1 MTKKLEELL
10 NVSPEDEAE
19 DKLPIEVDPED
30 SKDQIEELE
39 KNLKEVDNIEKALS
53 TVELDDRSNDTE
65 LDEIAGKADST
76 FDNLMDL
83 GIHLVQWWLYG
94 TPCQAP
100 PLSRRL
106 SRPSQWCLKFHGQA
120 CTPLVGDEFRQVC
133 VLELVYFPALASH
146 CVEYHHLHNPVS
158 IYGAEQCALEL
169 HGLGDTHR

>member
-10 NVSPEDEAE
+10 NVPPEDEAE

-83 GIHLVQWWLYG
+83 GMNVEARFSGQIFDTASKMLQIKLNAKQSKVDKK
-94 TPCQAP
+94 
-100 PLSRRL
+100 
-106 SRPSQWCLKFHGQA
+106 LKM
-120 CTPLVGDEFRQVC
+120 
-133 VLELVYFPALASH
+133 LELQIRKKALDARIERDSGQ
-146 CVEYHHLHNPVS
+146 N
-158 IYGAEQCALEL
+158 GAVNGEATVISRNEL
-169 HGLGDTHR
+169 LDRILKKDNK

>member
-1 MTKKLEELL
+1 MDTR
-10 NVSPEDEAE
+10 SCQGGEDEAE

-83 GIHLVQWWLYG
+83 GMNVEARFSGQIFDTASKMLQIKLNAKQSKVDKK
-94 TPCQAP
+94 
-100 PLSRRL
+100 
-106 SRPSQWCLKFHGQA
+106 LKM
-120 CTPLVGDEFRQVC
+120 
-133 VLELVYFPALASH
+133 LELQIRKKALDARIERDSGQ
-146 CVEYHHLHNPVS
+146 N
-158 IYGAEQCALEL
+158 GAVNGEATVISRNEL
-169 HGLGDTHR
+169 LDRILKKDNK

>member
-10 NVSPEDEAE
+10 NVSTEDESE

-83 GIHLVQWWLYG
+83 GMNVEARFSGQIFDTASKMLQIKLNAKQSKVDKK
-94 TPCQAP
+94 
-100 PLSRRL
+100 
-106 SRPSQWCLKFHGQA
+106 LKM
-120 CTPLVGDEFRQVC
+120 
-133 VLELVYFPALASH
+133 LELQIRKKALDARIDRD
-146 CVEYHHLHNPVS
+146 NGQN
-158 IYGAEQCALEL
+158 GAVNGEATVISRNEL
-169 HGLGDTHR
+169 LDRILKKDNK

>member
-83 GIHLVQWWLYG
+83 GMNVEARFSGQIFDTASKMLQIKLNAKQSKVDKK
-94 TPCQAP
+94 
-100 PLSRRL
+100 
-106 SRPSQWCLKFHGQA
+106 LKM
-120 CTPLVGDEFRQVC
+120 
-133 VLELVYFPALASH
+133 LELQIRKKALDARIERDSGQ
-146 CVEYHHLHNPVS
+146 N
-158 IYGAEQCALEL
+158 GAVNGEATVISRNEL
-169 HGLGDTHR
+169 LDRILKKDNK

>member
-30 SKDQIEELE
+30 SKDQIEQLE

-83 GIHLVQWWLYG
+83 GMNVEARFSGQIFDTASKMLQIKLNAKQSKVDKK
-94 TPCQAP
+94 
-100 PLSRRL
+100 
-106 SRPSQWCLKFHGQA
+106 LKM
-120 CTPLVGDEFRQVC
+120 
-133 VLELVYFPALASH
+133 LELQIRKKALDARIERDSGQ
-146 CVEYHHLHNPVS
+146 N
-158 IYGAEQCALEL
+158 GAVNGEATVISRNEL
-169 HGLGDTHR
+169 LDRILKKDNK

>member
-10 NVSPEDEAE
+10 NVSPENEAE

-83 GIHLVQWWLYG
+83 GMNVEARFSGQIFDTASKMLQIKLNAKQSKVDKK
-94 TPCQAP
+94 
-100 PLSRRL
+100 
-106 SRPSQWCLKFHGQA
+106 LKM
-120 CTPLVGDEFRQVC
+120 
-133 VLELVYFPALASH
+133 LELQIRKKALDARIERDSGQ
-146 CVEYHHLHNPVS
+146 N
-158 IYGAEQCALEL
+158 GAVNGEATVISRNEL
-169 HGLGDTHR
+169 LDRILKKDNK